1 MGSYPLIGHRFG
13 LVRTL
18 GEQVVELFNC
28 VGDVFDGDADVFESR
43 HGGEKEVNL
52 GHEKIVGRGPM
63 STNTRTSDRSSAAA
77 ARKRAMA
84 ASLGVSFLMLVGK
97 VGAAVLTGSTAIL
110 SDAAESVIHL
120 FATGF
125 AGFSLWYAATPP
137 DPDHPYGHG
146 KISYFASAVEG
157 TLILIAACIIGWAAV
172 RDLLVGTTLQQIDV
186 GLYLLGGLTV
196 VNLALGQYLVRVG
209 RRTNSLVLISNGQH
223 VMTDMWTSF
232 GVIAGV
238 GLVGLTGIQWLDPAV
253 ALLVAANILWTAKDL
268 LRRSVYG
275 LLDEADRDATQALLD
290 ELDATKADG
299 VIAEFHQVRHRR
311 AGDQVWVEYHLMFPG
326 DMSIREAH
334 ARSHDVEDR
343 VDALFPDDTVH
354 VTAHLEPRR
363 HDEAHPEG
371 HREPADPLRQVFYE

>member
-1 MGSYPLIGHRFG
+1 MAVS
-13 LVRTL
+13 LV
-18 GEQVVELFNC
+18 
-28 VGDVFDGDADVFESR
+28 
-43 HGGEKEVNL
+43 
-52 GHEKIVGRGPM
+52 
-63 STNTRTSDRSSAAA
+63 
-77 ARKRAMA
+77 
-84 ASLGVSFLMLVGK
+84 VSFVMLGGK
-97 VGAAVLTGSTAIL
+97 VGAAYLTGSAAIL

-157 TLILIAACIIGWAAV
+157 TLILIAALIIGWTAIQ
-172 RDLLVGTTLQQIDV
+172 DLVAGTTLQRIDI
-186 GLYLLGGLTV
+186 GLYMLGGLTV

-209 RRTNSLVLISNGQH
+209 RRTNSLVLVSNGQH

-238 GLVGLTGIQWLDPAV
+238 GLVGLTGIMWLDPLV
-253 ALLVAANILWTAKDL
+253 ALLVAANILWTAKHL

-290 ELDATKADG
+290 ELGEARDEGT
-299 VIAEFHQVRHRR
+299 IAGFHQVRHRR
-311 AGDQVWVEYHLMFPG
+311 AGDQVWVEYHLLFPG
-326 DMSIREAH
+326 DISIREAH
-334 ARSHDVEDR
+334 TRSHAVEDR
-343 VDALFPDDTVH
+343 VDALFPDDTVY

-363 HDEAHPEG
+363 HDEAHPDG
-371 HREPADPLRQVFYE
+371 HREPADPLRHTFSG